1 MAGKKAASNP
11 VRKERRKRS
20 WLRGEARHKRNREFN
35 EGRQQANLGTL
46 AALGG
51 TIKTK
56 TFERD
61 GKPITKRESP
71 SEAVARTIREDAG
84 WRGHVPKVE
93 N

>member
-20 WLRGEARHKRNREFN
+20 WLRGVARHTKNREAN
-35 EGRQQANLGTL
+35 EVKHVNNLERL
-46 AALGG
+46 ADLGG

-61 GKPITKRESP
+61 GKTVTKRESP